1 MTQAVLELEYQVAT
15 VINANSYTINARD
28 PSTGLSVLAN
38 ATDVSG
44 SPGGGTV
51 TAQYQ
56 PNIGNNTQIS
66 TIGWGS
72 GGWGSGG
79 WGGSGSGAPQ
89 IGIWTAYNFGADL
102 IINPKGQGIYYWDAL
117 AGTSVRGVNIST
129 LPGASDTPSKA
140 NFILVSDASRIV
152 FAFGT
157 TDYGSPSLDPMLI
170 RWSDQETAANWAPA
184 ATTQAGSLR
193 LSHGSA
199 IEAVAQVRQEILVW
213 TDTSLY
219 SLQYLTAE
227 PWWGSQILADNI
239 SIVSD
244 RAWATAAGVTYW
256 MGYEKFYMFDGRV
269 QTLNCDIR
277 KFIFDD
283 FNANQNLQVFASTVE
298 QFSEIWWFYCS
309 ANSTIVPTVGWGSGG
324 WGLGGWGGAGSGPQI
339 DRYAVYNYAEK
350 IWYYG
355 SLGRTAWIDA
365 SVLSNLPIA
374 ADYNRRLLNH
384 EIGCDDASTPEAAP
398 IEAYIT
404 SSQFDINDGHNFGFV
419 RRMLPDVTFTG
430 STATVENQSITM
442 ALLPLQNSGSGYTRG
457 VENVDPAANMSVA
470 LTNEATVQRDAD
482 NGIERFSGT
491 VTPYD
496 GNLYIRVRGR
506 QMSLRVASTGLGVQW
521 QLGTPRMDVRPSGRK
536 S

>member
-1 MTQAVLELEYQVAT
+1 V
-15 VINANSYTINARD
+15 
-28 PSTGLSVLAN
+28 
-38 ATDVSG
+38 
-44 SPGGGTV
+44 
-51 TAQYQ
+51 
-56 PNIGNNTQIS
+56 
-66 TIGWGS
+66 
-72 GGWGSGG
+72 
-79 WGGSGSGAPQ
+79 
-89 IGIWTAYNFGADL
+89 
-102 IINPKGQGIYYWDAL
+102 
-117 AGTSVRGVNIST
+117 
-129 LPGASDTPSKA
+129 
-140 NFILVSDASRIV
+140 
-152 FAFGT
+152 
-157 TDYGSPSLDPMLI
+157 
-170 RWSDQETAANWAPA
+170 
-184 ATTQAGSLR
+184 
-193 LSHGSA
+193 
-199 IEAVAQVRQEILVW
+199 
-213 TDTSLY
+213 
-219 SLQYLTAE
+219 
-227 PWWGSQILADNI
+227 
-239 SIVSD
+239 
-244 RAWATAAGVTYW
+244 AAGVTFW
-256 MGYEKFYMFDGRV
+256 MGDEKFYMFDGRV

-298 QFSEIWWFYCS
+298 QFSEVWWFYCS
-309 ANSTIVPTVGWGSGG
+309 ITGPDGTGTPANPNTV
-324 WGLGGWGGAGSGPQI
+324 I
-339 DRYAVYNYAEK
+339 DRYAVFNYAER

-355 SLGRTAWIDA
+355 SLGRTAWLDA

-384 EIGCDDASTPEAAP
+384 ETGCDDASTPEAAP

-404 SSQFDINDGHNFGFV
+404 SSQFDIDDGHNFGFV

-457 VENVDPAANMSVA
+457 VDNVGPAANMSVA

-521 QLGTPRMDVRPSGRK
+521 QLGTPRVDLRPSGRK